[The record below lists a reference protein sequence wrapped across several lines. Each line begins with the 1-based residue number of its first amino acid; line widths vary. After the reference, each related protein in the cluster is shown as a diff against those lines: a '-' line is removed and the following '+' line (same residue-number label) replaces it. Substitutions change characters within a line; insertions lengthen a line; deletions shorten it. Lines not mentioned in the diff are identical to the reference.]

1 MKKLATLTALLL
13 LWICSL
19 SACGLFGEK
28 VNWESEPPV
37 GSFPEETETPEPETH
52 ETEPVETAEET
63 LPETQAETEP
73 RPEPV
78 FGGAYTFSS
87 LLHQIKYTEQPPLNT
102 EPETGMS
109 SPGSDTPL
117 DRLPRAHE
125 GWLGK
130 EISVDTTDTAGID
143 TYFAYYPDAGNE
155 GGRLVLLINREQT
168 GVDYRAMVVL
178 DTSYGDCS
186 AWGDCPAVVEGK
198 IVAVHI
204 LSVNDTVYIRNLM
217 EGNYSNAASPT
228 GDATACYGAF
238 REAGYKVIPAE
249 AMSSISPWKKTLE
262 RFGVEVPLE

>member
-1 MKKLATLTALLL
+1 MKKLTTLTALLL

-37 GSFPEETETPEPETH
+37 GSFPDETETSEPETY
-52 ETEPVETAEET
+52 ETTPVETLPET
-63 LPETQAETEP
+63 ETQAETEP

-109 SPGSDTPL
+109 APGSDTPL

-130 EISVDTTDTAGID
+130 EISVDATDTAGIN
-143 TYFAYYPDAGNE
+143 TYFAYYPGAGNE

-168 GVDYRAMVVL
+168 GVAYRAMVVL
-178 DTSYGDCS
+178 DTSYGDCRF
-186 AWGDCPAVVEGK
+186 WNECPTVLEGQ
-198 IVAVHI
+198 IIAIHI

-217 EGNYSNAASPT
+217 DAIQIGVTPT
-228 GDATACYGAF
+228 EDATACYGTLQSG
-238 REAGYKVIPAE
+238 GYTVIPAE